1 MRSEPLQTRL
11 SQAGGGQRGY
21 VKSIE
26 RGKVGLGVSEW
37 LLTGTRPNGDS
48 VRVRGCDHWEFRGGK
63 VTRKDSY
70 WKMVEKPT

>member
-26 RGKVGLGVSEW
+26 RGKVGLDLACGRLRS
-37 LLTGTRPNGDS
+37 T
-48 VRVRGCDHWEFRGGK
+48 VRWPLPE
-63 VTRKDSY
+63 
-70 WKMVEKPT
+70 EK